1 MNYSE
6 LIEKSRQKFGSRLAI
21 LAHHYQC
28 DEVIKHA
35 DHVGDSL
42 ELARKIGQLDAEHI
56 VFCGVWFMAESAAML
71 KREGQKIHTPE
82 PAASCAMADMAQA
95 MSVKKVLKVLR
106 SGGRNIIPLTYVN
119 SSAGVKAVVG
129 EFGGSVCTSA
139 NAVVMLEWA
148 IKQGDGVLFLP
159 DMHLA
164 HNMANTLNI
173 PQNKRC
179 LIDITAPENSPG
191 KAALYIW
198 PGYCPVHDMYL
209 DSDVEQARK
218 NDPDA
223 LIVVHPESPP
233 SVVNNVDASGS
244 TSFII
249 KFVADAPDDSTT
261 YVGTEMNLVARLAK
275 QYAGI
280 KTVKHL
286 DLSYCED
293 MAKVTQE
300 KLAGLLARL
309 DNAVPVET
317 TEVIA
322 APARLALERM
332 LEVCS

>member
-6 LIEKSRQKFGSRLAI
+6 LIDQSKQKFGSSLAI

-28 DEVIKHA
+28 NEVIKHA

-56 VFCGVWFMAESAAML
+56 VFCGVWFMAESAAIL

-139 NAVVMLEWA
+139 NATIMLKWA
-148 IKQGDGVLFLP
+148 MNQGDGVLFLP

-164 HNMANTLNI
+164 HNTANTLNI
-173 PQNKRC
+173 PPKKRS
-179 LIDITAPENSPG
+179 LVDITAPEN
-191 KAALYIW
+191 AQADLYIW
-198 PGYCPVHDMYL
+198 PGYCPVHDMYI
-209 DSDVEQARK
+209 DRDVEKVRE

-233 SVVNNVDASGS
+233 SVVISADASGS

-249 KFVADAPDDSTT
+249 NFVADAPDGSTT

-275 QYAGI
+275 QYADI

-300 KLAGLLARL
+300 KLAGLLTRL
-309 DNAVPVET
+309 DSAVPVET
-317 TEVIA
+317 AEVIA
-322 APARLALERM
+322 APARLALKQM
-332 LEVCS
+332 LDVCS